1 MIRKLI
7 SFFSLMA
14 ISFLLWFTN
23 SRYPH
28 ILFQKAL
35 QTFLVLVII
44 YFIFSIVLEEIIIK
58 KIKESKTRYSF
69 KRTISI
75 LELVVLAII
84 IITIWVENVEALV
97 VSYGLIGAGV
107 AIALQDFFKNF
118 VGGIV
123 VFLTGIYRVGD
134 RIEMDSNYGDV
145 MDIGILYTTLMETRE
160 WVSGEQATGRLKIIP
175 NGQVLSKIINN
186 YTKDHDFIWDEMSIP
201 ITYDSDS
208 NEAINRILSIVKNE
222 TKEITIQAE
231 KEIAKIGEKYYL
243 PKRDVEPAI
252 YLTLTD
258 NWIAF
263 NIRYVTKVRERRFL
277 RNKLS
282 RMILDEIQKS
292 KKIKIASSTLDII
305 GLPELKI
312 KQKKNI

>member
-1 MIRKLI
+1 
-7 SFFSLMA
+7 MA